1 MRRDRLPTA
10 RAGEPMGPAR
20 EGSIDGVFPWSH
32 GNGVRFIESTL
43 IPGERRIGAEEGRV
57 RGRDTFGS
65 GTWVRLLWGNKGSPQ
80 ENRKI
85 GPTAVARV
93 RARVRP

>member
-57 RGRDTFGS
+57 RGRDTFGPGPGLDS
-65 GTWVRLLWGNKGSPQ
+65 YGATRGVLK
-80 ENRKI
+80 KI
-85 GPTAVARV
+85 GR
-93 RARVRP
+93 

>member
-1 MRRDRLPTA
+1 MRRDRLPA
-10 RAGEPMGPAR
+10 RAGEPMGPGR

-32 GNGVRFIESTL
+32 GNGVRFIERSL
-43 IPGERRIGAEEGRV
+43 IPGERRIGDEE
-57 RGRDTFGS
+57 GRDTFGP
-65 GTWVRLLWGNKGSPQ
+65 GTWVRLLWGNKGTPQ